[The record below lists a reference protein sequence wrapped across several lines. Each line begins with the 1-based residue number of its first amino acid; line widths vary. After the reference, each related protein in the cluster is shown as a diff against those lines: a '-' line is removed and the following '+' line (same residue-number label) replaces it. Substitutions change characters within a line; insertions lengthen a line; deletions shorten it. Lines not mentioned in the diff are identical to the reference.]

1 MSLLLVL
8 YFGFAGMRAIALLQS
23 GTVIAVAMGVALLVL
38 PLIGVWAL
46 LRELLFG
53 LRATALVDRLDVEGR
68 LPDDLGEV
76 GPTGKPE
83 RSVAD
88 AAFPKYKDEAE
99 RNEKDWRSWARLG
112 IVYDACG
119 DRTRARAALR
129 TAISRWRDEIR

>member
-53 LRATALVDRLDVEGR
+53 LRATALVDRLDGGGP
-68 LPDDLGEV
+68 LPDEPG
-76 GPTGKPE
+76 
-83 RSVAD
+83 
-88 AAFPKYKDEAE
+88 
-99 RNEKDWRSWARLG
+99 
-112 IVYDACG
+112 
-119 DRTRARAALR
+119 
-129 TAISRWRDEIR
+129 